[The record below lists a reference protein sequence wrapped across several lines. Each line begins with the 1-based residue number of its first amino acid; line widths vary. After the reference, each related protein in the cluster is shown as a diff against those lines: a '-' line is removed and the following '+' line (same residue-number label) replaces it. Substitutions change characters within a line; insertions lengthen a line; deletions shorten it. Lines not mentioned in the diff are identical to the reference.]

1 MGSIG
6 ADASRYLV
14 RGLAKAGHGNSEF
27 VVSGERVE
35 AKVLLQLKRAL
46 QPVYKHVRLDWGHL
60 NVKSSSP
67 KVFKLYMCIEELE
80 YPSLV

>member
-1 MGSIG
+1 
-6 ADASRYLV
+6 V

-35 AKVLLQLKRAL
+35 AKVLKQLKRAL

-60 NVKSSSP
+60 AVKTQSP
-67 KVFKLYMCIEELE
+67 QVNTIF
-80 YPSLV
+80 